1 MTTRQKRLRT
11 ITAAFALLA
20 LLNGAASADA
30 VLKYPKLWAY
40 QWNQNPTR
48 YFNCDYTSHLCE
60 RWSATRDLYGGVERV
75 SEIIDDRDRTTVL
88 AHIQCQIGNG
98 DERQTC
104 VNFDTGEAKLWNRNV
119 LFQTGRIN
127 IEDKYRNMSAT
138 IRFNNV
144 LCSWFKSQDGIQAW
158 TKQDLVMR
166 AACSNE

>member
-1 MTTRQKRLRT
+1 M
-11 ITAAFALLA
+11 
-20 LLNGAASADA
+20 
-30 VLKYPKLWAY
+30 
-40 QWNQNPTR
+40 
-48 YFNCDYTSHLCE
+48 
-60 RWSATRDLYGGVERV
+60 
-75 SEIIDDRDRTTVL
+75 L

-104 VNFDTGEAKLWNRNV
+104 VNFDTGEAKLWNCNV

-127 IEDKYRNMSAT
+127 IEDEYRNMSAT